1 MRIFRRSVLNLANQF
16 PMAKDDPDYA
26 TKTRRQS
33 SCACQG
39 CRSIRGTITA
49 KDAATVSVGDVE
61 QIDNR
66 ARKANLAKGPLKKG
80 ASRTGT
86 LI

>member
-1 MRIFRRSVLNLANQF
+1 M
-16 PMAKDDPDYA
+16 
-26 TKTRRQS
+26 
-33 SCACQG
+33 
-39 CRSIRGTITA
+39 RGTIKA
-49 KDAATVSVGDVE
+49 KGAATVSVGDVE

-66 ARKANLAKGPLKKG
+66 ARKANLTKGPLKKG

>member
-1 MRIFRRSVLNLANQF
+1 
-16 PMAKDDPDYA
+16 
-26 TKTRRQS
+26 
-33 SCACQG
+33 
-39 CRSIRGTITA
+39 